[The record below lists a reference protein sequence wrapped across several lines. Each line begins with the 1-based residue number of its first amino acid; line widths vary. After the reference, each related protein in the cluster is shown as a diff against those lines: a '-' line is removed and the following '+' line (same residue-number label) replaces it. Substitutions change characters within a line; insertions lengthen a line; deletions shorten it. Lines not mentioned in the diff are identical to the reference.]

1 MAQHKDHHGHAHH
14 DHKHGDH
21 TGHAHADQG
30 HADHGHAGH
39 HHGNANRN
47 ILLLALLF
55 TLGFAFVEAA
65 GGWISHSLALI
76 SDAGH
81 MFSDALSL
89 GLAALAAQLA
99 KRPVSAKHSYGLV
112 RAEVIAASVNGLLML
127 AVIIYI
133 VVEAVKRLQSPE
145 TVQGFTVM
153 IIAFVGLLVNIIV
166 AYMLSR
172 GEHNLN
178 TRAALLHVMGDLL
191 GSVAALVAG
200 AVIYFTGWMPIDPLL
215 SIFVALLILGSTL
228 NLLREALH
236 VLMEGVPRHL
246 DLKVIGDRMANIAD
260 VQSVH
265 DLHIWTLASG
275 QVALSSHISL
285 INMNN
290 WSNTLESIRLMLRRE
305 YGIEH
310 VTLQPESA
318 QGITQPYTTKIP
330 IHAVLLDKKTAQGHK
345 H

>member
-1 MAQHKDHHGHAHH
+1 MAQHHDHHGHAHH
-14 DHKHGDH
+14 DHKHEDDH
-21 TGHAHADQG
+21 AGHDRSSHDHGGHAHG
-30 HADHGHAGH
+30 K
-39 HHGNANRN
+39 NSSRN
-47 ILLLALLF
+47 VLLIALF
-55 TLGFAFVEAA
+55 CTLGFSFVEAI
-65 GGWISHSLALI
+65 GGWLSHSLALI

-99 KRPVSAKHSYGLV
+99 KRPVSSSHSYGLV

-127 AVIIYI
+127 GVIIYI
-133 VVEAVKRLQSPE
+133 VVEAVKRLQAPE
-145 TVQGFTVM
+145 PVAGFSVM
-153 IIAFVGLLVNIIV
+153 VIAFIGLLVNIFV
-166 AYMLSR
+166 AYMFSR
-172 GEHNLN
+172 SESNLN

-215 SIFVALLILGSTL
+215 SIFVALLILVSTL

-246 DLKVIGDRMANIAD
+246 DLQVIGDRIAKITD
-260 VQSVH
+260 VKSVH
-265 DLHIWTLASG
+265 DLHIWTLATG

-318 QGITQPYTTKIP
+318 QGITQPYTAKIP
-330 IHAVLLDKKTAQGHK
+330 IHAVLSDKKSHQGHK

>member
-1 MAQHKDHHGHAHH
+1 M
-14 DHKHGDH
+14 
-21 TGHAHADQG
+21 
-30 HADHGHAGH
+30 
-39 HHGNANRN
+39 
-47 ILLLALLF
+47 
-55 TLGFAFVEAA
+55 
-65 GGWISHSLALI
+65 
-76 SDAGH
+76 
-81 MFSDALSL
+81 
-89 GLAALAAQLA
+89 
-99 KRPVSAKHSYGLV
+99 
-112 RAEVIAASVNGLLML
+112 
-127 AVIIYI
+127 
-133 VVEAVKRLQSPE
+133 
-145 TVQGFTVM
+145 
-153 IIAFVGLLVNIIV
+153 
-166 AYMLSR
+166 
-172 GEHNLN
+172 N

-200 AVIYFTGWMPIDPLL
+200 AVIYFTGWLPIDPLL
-215 SIFVALLILGSTL
+215 SIFVALLILVSTL

-236 VLMEGVPRHL
+236 VLMEGVPRNL
-246 DLKVIGDRMANIAD
+246 DLQVIGERMAKIAD

-330 IHAVLLDKKTAQGHK
+330 IHAVLLDKKSHQGHK

>member
-1 MAQHKDHHGHAHH
+1 MSQHQHGHDHH
-14 DHKHGDH
+14 DHKHHDDH
-21 TGHAHADQG
+21 AGHDHSGHAHG
-30 HADHGHAGH
+30 K
-39 HHGNANRN
+39 NSSRN
-47 ILLLALLF
+47 VLLIALF
-55 TLGFAFVEAA
+55 CTLGFSFVEAI
-65 GGWISHSLALI
+65 GGWVSHSLALL

-99 KRPVSAKHSYGLV
+99 KRPVSSSHSYGLV

-127 AVIIYI
+127 GVIIYI
-133 VVEAVKRLQSPE
+133 VVEAVKRLQAPE
-145 TVQGFTVM
+145 PVAGFSVM
-153 IIAFVGLLVNIIV
+153 VIAFIGLLVNVFV
-166 AYMLSR
+166 AYMFSR
-172 GEHNLN
+172 SESNLN

-215 SIFVALLILGSTL
+215 SIFVALLILVSTL

-260 VQSVH
+260 VKSVH

-330 IHAVLLDKKTAQGHK
+330 IHAVLLDKKPSQGHK

>member
-1 MAQHKDHHGHAHH
+1 MAQHKDKHGHPHH
-14 DHKHGDH
+14 DHKHEEDHVGDDH
-21 TGHAHADQG
+21 SGHAHG
-30 HADHGHAGH
+30 K
-39 HHGNANRN
+39 NSSRN
-47 ILLLALLF
+47 VLLIALF
-55 TLGFAFVEAA
+55 CTLGFSFVEAI
-65 GGWISHSLALI
+65 GGWVSHSLALI

-99 KRPVSAKHSYGLV
+99 KRPVSSSHSYGLV

-127 AVIIYI
+127 GVIIYI
-133 VVEAVKRLQSPE
+133 VVEAVKRLQAPE
-145 TVQGFTVM
+145 PVAGFSVM
-153 IIAFVGLLVNIIV
+153 VIAFIGLLVNIFV
-166 AYMLSR
+166 AYMFSR
-172 GEHNLN
+172 GESNLN

-215 SIFVALLILGSTL
+215 SIFVALLILVSTL

-246 DLKVIGDRMANIAD
+246 DLQVIGDRMAKTPD
-260 VQSVH
+260 VNSVH

-305 YGIEH
+305 YDIEH

-330 IHAVLLDKKTAQGHK
+330 IHAVLLDKKSHQGHK

>member
-1 MAQHKDHHGHAHH
+1 MAQHKHDHGHH
-14 DHKHGDH
+14 DHQHDN
-21 TGHAHADQG
+21 
-30 HADHGHAGH
+30 GHAGH
-39 HHGNANRN
+39 DHSGHAHGKNSSRN
-47 ILLLALLF
+47 VLLIALF
-55 TLGFAFVEAA
+55 CTLGFSLVEAI
-65 GGWISHSLALI
+65 GGWFSHSLALL

-99 KRPVSAKHSYGLV
+99 KRPASAKHSYGLV

-127 AVIIYI
+127 GVIIYI
-133 VVEAVKRLQSPE
+133 VVEAVKRLQTPE
-145 TVQGFTVM
+145 PVQGFTVM
-153 IIAFVGLLVNIIV
+153 IIAAIGLLVNIIV
-166 AYMLSR
+166 ATMLSR

-191 GSVAALVAG
+191 GSVAALIAG

-215 SIFVALLILGSTL
+215 SIFVALLILVSTL

-236 VLMEGVPRHL
+236 VLMEGVPRNL
-246 DLKVIGDRMANIAD
+246 DLQIIGERIAKMPD
-260 VQSVH
+260 VKSVH

-290 WSNTLESIRLMLRRE
+290 WPNTLESIRLMLRKE

-318 QGITQPYTTKIP
+318 QGITQPYVTKIP
-330 IHAVLLDKKTAQGHK
+330 IHAVLLDKKHTQNHK

>member
-1 MAQHKDHHGHAHH
+1 MSQHKAHH
-14 DHKHGDH
+14 DHAHHNHKHD
-21 TGHAHADQG
+21 D
-30 HADHGHAGH
+30 HAGH
-39 HHGNANRN
+39 DHGGHSHGNANRN
-47 ILLLALLF
+47 LLLIALLF
-55 TLGFAFVEAA
+55 TLGFSFVEAV
-65 GGWISHSLALI
+65 GGWVSHSLALI

-99 KRPVSAKHSYGLV
+99 KRPASARHSYGLV

-127 AVIIYI
+127 GVIIYI

-145 TVQGFTVM
+145 PVQGFTVM
-153 IIAFVGLLVNIIV
+153 IIAFIGLLVNIIV
-166 AYMLSR
+166 ATMLSR

-215 SIFVALLILGSTL
+215 SIFVALLILVSTL

-246 DLKVIGDRMANIAD
+246 DLQLIGDRMAKIAD

-330 IHAVLLDKKTAQGHK
+330 IHAVLLDKKSHQGHK

>member
-1 MAQHKDHHGHAHH
+1 MAQHQHDHDHAHH
-14 DHKHGDH
+14 E
-21 TGHAHADQG
+21 HAHKEEHGRDHG
-30 HADHGHAGH
+30 GHGHAGH

-47 ILLLALLF
+47 ILLFALLL
-55 TLGFAFVEAA
+55 TLGFAFVEAV
-65 GGWISHSLALI
+65 GGWLSHSLALI

-81 MFSDALSL
+81 MFSDALAL

-99 KRPVSAKHSYGLV
+99 KRPASAKHSYGLV

-127 AVIIYI
+127 GVIIYI
-133 VVEAVKRLQSPE
+133 VVEAVKRLQAPE
-145 TVQGFTVM
+145 PVQGFTVM
-153 IIAFVGLLVNIIV
+153 VIASIGLLVNIIV

-215 SIFVALLILGSTL
+215 SIFVALLILVSTL

-236 VLMEGVPRHL
+236 VLMEGVPRNL
-246 DLKVIGDRMANIAD
+246 DLQVIGERIAKTPD

-305 YGIEH
+305 YDIEH

-330 IHAVLLDKKTAQGHK
+330 IHAVLLDKKSHQGHK

>member
-1 MAQHKDHHGHAHH
+1 MSQRAKHDDHKQH
-14 DHKHGDH
+14 DHKHD
-21 TGHAHADQG
+21 D
-30 HADHGHAGH
+30 HAGH
-39 HHGNANRN
+39 PHHAGQAHHHGHGANGK
-47 ILLLALLF
+47 ILVIALLL
-55 TLGFAFVEAA
+55 TLGFALIEAI
-65 GGWISHSLALI
+65 GGWVSHSLALI

-81 MFSDALSL
+81 MFSDAFSL
-89 GLAALAAQLA
+89 GLAAFAAQLA
-99 KRPVSAKHSYGLV
+99 KRPPSAKHSYGLI

-127 AVIIYI
+127 GLIVYII
-133 VVEAVKRLQSPE
+133 VEAVKRLQSPE
-145 TVQGFTVM
+145 PVQGFFVM
-153 IIAFVGLLVNIIV
+153 VIAFIGLLVNIIV

-172 GEHNLN
+172 ADHNLN

-236 VLMEGVPRHL
+236 VLMEGVPRGL
-246 DLKVIGDRMANIAD
+246 NLNVIGDRMAKVSG

-275 QVALSSHISL
+275 QIALSSHISL
-285 INMNN
+285 ININN
-290 WSNTLESIRLMLRRE
+290 WPNILEATRLMLRRE
-305 YGIEH
+305 YGIKH

-318 QGITQPYTTKIP
+318 AGITQPYQTKIP
-330 IHAVLLDKKTAQGHK
+330 IRAIEHVHKHETGHGHK

>member
-1 MAQHKDHHGHAHH
+1 MAQYTDKHGHGTH
-14 DHKHGDH
+14 DHAGPAHDHLHGGHDH
-21 TGHAHADQG
+21 A
-30 HADHGHAGH
+30 
-39 HHGNANRN
+39 NSNRN
-47 ILLLALLF
+47 ILLVALLF
-55 TLGFAFVEAA
+55 TLGFSLVEAV
-65 GGWISHSLALI
+65 GGWVSHSLALL

-99 KRPVSAKHSYGLV
+99 MRPASARHSYGLV

-127 AVIIYI
+127 GVIVYI
-133 VVEAVKRLQSPE
+133 VVEAVKRLQAPE
-145 TVQGFTVM
+145 SVQGFTVM
-153 IIAFVGLLVNIIV
+153 VIAFIGLLVNIIV
-166 AYMLSR
+166 AVMLSR

-178 TRAALLHVMGDLL
+178 TRAALLHVMGDML

-200 AVIYFTGWMPIDPLL
+200 AVIYFTGWLPIDPLL
-215 SIFVALLILGSTL
+215 SIFVALLILVSTL

-236 VLMEGVPRHL
+236 VLMEGVPHYL
-246 DLKVIGDRMANIAD
+246 DLQAIGERMAKTAG
-260 VQSVH
+260 VSSVH

-285 INMNN
+285 NNMDN
-290 WSNTLESIRLMLRRE
+290 WAKTLESIRHMLRRE

-310 VTLQPESA
+310 VTLQPETA
-318 QGITQPYTTKIP
+318 QGITQPYTTRIP
-330 IHAVLLDKKTAQGHK
+330 IRAVPSDKKPAHGHK

>member
-1 MAQHKDHHGHAHH
+1 MVRHTDKHGHGAH
-14 DHKHGDH
+14 DHAGAAHDRLHDGRDH
-21 TGHAHADQG
+21 ANG
-30 HADHGHAGH
+30 
-39 HHGNANRN
+39 NRN
-47 ILLLALLF
+47 ILLIALLF
-55 TLGFAFVEAA
+55 TLGFSLVEAV
-65 GGWISHSLALI
+65 GGWVSHSLALL

-99 KRPVSAKHSYGLV
+99 RRPASARHSYGLV

-127 AVIIYI
+127 GVIVFI
-133 VVEAVKRLQSPE
+133 VVEAVKRLHAPE
-145 TVQGFTVM
+145 SVQGFTVM
-153 IIAFVGLLVNIIV
+153 VIAFIGLLVNIVV
-166 AYMLSR
+166 AVMLSR

-178 TRAALLHVMGDLL
+178 TRAALLHVMGDML

-200 AVIYFTGWMPIDPLL
+200 AVIYFTGWLPIDPLL
-215 SIFVALLILGSTL
+215 SIFVALLILVSTL

-236 VLMEGVPRHL
+236 VLMEGVPHNL
-246 DLKVIGDRMANIAD
+246 DLQAIGERMAKTAG
-260 VQSVH
+260 VSAVH

-285 INMNN
+285 NNMDN
-290 WSNTLESIRLMLRRE
+290 WPTTLESIRHLLRRE

-310 VTLQPESA
+310 VTLQPETA
-318 QGITQPYTTKIP
+318 HGITQPYTARIP
-330 IHAVLLDKKTAQGHK
+330 IRAVPPDKKPAHGHK

>member
-1 MAQHKDHHGHAHH
+1 MAQHKHDHAHGQHDHTQHKHDDHHGGHEHH
-14 DHKHGDH
+14 
-21 TGHAHADQG
+21 
-30 HADHGHAGH
+30 GH
-39 HHGNANRN
+39 HHHGSNANRN
-47 ILLLALLF
+47 VLLIALLL
-55 TLGFAFVEAA
+55 TLGFALVEAF

-99 KRPVSAKHSYGLV
+99 KRPPSAKHSFGLV
-112 RAEVIAASVNGLLML
+112 RAEVIAASVNGVLML
-127 AVIIYI
+127 AVIVYI
-133 VVEAVKRLQSPE
+133 VVEAVKRLQAPE
-145 TVQGFTVM
+145 PVQGFTVM
-153 IIAFVGLLVNIIV
+153 VIAFIGLLVNIVV

-178 TRAALLHVMGDLL
+178 TRAALLHVIGDLL

-236 VLMEGVPRHL
+236 VLMEGVPRGL
-246 DLKVIGDRMANIAD
+246 DLDAIGQRIAKTLD

-275 QVALSSHISL
+275 QASLSAHISL
-285 INMNN
+285 ININN
-290 WSNTLESIRLMLRRE
+290 WPNTLESIRLMLRRE

-318 QGITQPYTTKIP
+318 QGITQPYVTKIP
-330 IHAVLLDKKTAQGHK
+330 IHAVHKDHK

>member
-1 MAQHKDHHGHAHH
+1 MAQHKEPHDHDHH
-14 DHKHGDH
+14 DHKHDEDH
-21 TGHAHADQG
+21 AGHDHSGHAHG
-30 HADHGHAGH
+30 K
-39 HHGNANRN
+39 NSSRN
-47 ILLLALLF
+47 VLLIALLCTF
-55 TLGFAFVEAA
+55 GFAFVEAI
-65 GGWISHSLALI
+65 GGWLAHSLALI

-99 KRPVSAKHSYGLV
+99 KRPASAKHSYGLV

-127 AVIIYI
+127 GVIIYI

-145 TVQGFTVM
+145 PVAGATVM
-153 IIAFVGLLVNIIV
+153 IIAFIGLLVNIFV
-166 AYMLSR
+166 AYMFSR
-172 GEHNLN
+172 SESNLN

-215 SIFVALLILGSTL
+215 SIFVALLILVSTL

-236 VLMEGVPRHL
+236 VLMEGVPHNL
-246 DLKVIGDRMANIAD
+246 DLQTIGERMAKMSD

-285 INMNN
+285 IDMNN

-330 IHAVLLDKKTAQGHK
+330 IHAVLLDKKSHQGHK

>member
-1 MAQHKDHHGHAHH
+1 MAQHKDKHDHPHH
-14 DHKHGDH
+14 DHKHEEDHVGDDH
-21 TGHAHADQG
+21 SGHAHG
-30 HADHGHAGH
+30 K
-39 HHGNANRN
+39 NSSRN
-47 ILLLALLF
+47 VLLIALF
-55 TLGFAFVEAA
+55 CTLGFSFVEAI
-65 GGWISHSLALI
+65 GGWVSHSLALI

-99 KRPVSAKHSYGLV
+99 KRPVSSSHSYGLV

-127 AVIIYI
+127 GVIIYI
-133 VVEAVKRLQSPE
+133 VVEAVKRLQAPE
-145 TVQGFTVM
+145 PVAGFSVM
-153 IIAFVGLLVNIIV
+153 VIAFIGLLVNIFV
-166 AYMLSR
+166 AYMFSR
-172 GEHNLN
+172 GESNLN

-215 SIFVALLILGSTL
+215 SIFVALLILVSTL

-246 DLKVIGDRMANIAD
+246 DLQVIGDRMAKTPD
-260 VQSVH
+260 VNSVH

-305 YGIEH
+305 YDIEH

-330 IHAVLLDKKTAQGHK
+330 IHAVLLDKKSHQGHK

>member
-1 MAQHKDHHGHAHH
+1 MSQHKAHHDHAHH
-14 DHKHGDH
+14 DHKHD
-21 TGHAHADQG
+21 D
-30 HADHGHAGH
+30 HAGH
-39 HHGNANRN
+39 DHGGHSHGNANRN
-47 ILLLALLF
+47 LLLIALLF
-55 TLGFAFVEAA
+55 TLGFSFVEAV
-65 GGWISHSLALI
+65 GGWVSHSLALI

-99 KRPVSAKHSYGLV
+99 KRPASVKHSYGLV

-127 AVIIYI
+127 GVIIYI

-145 TVQGFTVM
+145 PVQGFTVM
-153 IIAFVGLLVNIIV
+153 IIAFIGLLVNIIV
-166 AYMLSR
+166 ATMLSR

-215 SIFVALLILGSTL
+215 SIFVALLILVSTL

-246 DLKVIGDRMANIAD
+246 DLQLIGDRMAKIAD

-330 IHAVLLDKKTAQGHK
+330 IHAVLLDKKSHQGHK

>member
-1 MAQHKDHHGHAHH
+1 MSQHKHHHDHAHH
-14 DHKHGDH
+14 DHDHHTKHGH
-21 TGHAHADQG
+21 
-30 HADHGHAGH
+30 DHGHAGH
-39 HHGNANRN
+39 NHGNANRN
-47 ILLLALLF
+47 ILLFALLF
-55 TLGFAFVEAA
+55 TLGFAFVEAI
-65 GGWISHSLALI
+65 GGWVSHSLALI

-89 GLAALAAQLA
+89 GLAAVAAQLA
-99 KRPVSAKHSYGLV
+99 KRPASAKHSYGLV

-133 VVEAVKRLQSPE
+133 VVEAVKRLQAPE
-145 TVQGFTVM
+145 PVQGFTVM
-153 IIAFVGLLVNIIV
+153 IIAFIGLLINVIV
-166 AYMLSR
+166 AFMLSR

-178 TRAALLHVMGDLL
+178 TRAAMIHVMGDLL
-191 GSVAALVAG
+191 GSIAALVAG

-215 SIFVALLILGSTL
+215 SIFVALLILVSTL

-236 VLMEGVPRHL
+236 VLMEGVPRNL
-246 DLKVIGDRMANIAD
+246 DLQVIGERMAKTPD

-310 VTLQPESA
+310 VALQPESA
-318 QGITQPYTTKIP
+318 QGITQPYVAKIP
-330 IHAVLLDKKTAQGHK
+330 IHAVLLDKKPTQGHK